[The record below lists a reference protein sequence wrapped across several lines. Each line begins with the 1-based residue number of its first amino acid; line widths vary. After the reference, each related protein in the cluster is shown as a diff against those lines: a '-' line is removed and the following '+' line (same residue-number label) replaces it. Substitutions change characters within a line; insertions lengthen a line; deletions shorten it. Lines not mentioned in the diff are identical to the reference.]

1 LFNILNSNKMADV
14 KQIAETLVNLTV
26 KEVNELAA
34 ILKDEY
40 GIEPA
45 AAAAVMVAGGGA
57 GAGEAAEEKTAFDVI
72 LKAGGANKLAVV
84 KLVKELTG
92 NGLKESKDLV
102 DGAPSTLKEG
112 VAKDEADALKKALEE
127 AGAEVEVK

>member
-1 LFNILNSNKMADV
+1 MADL
-14 KQIAETLVNLTV
+14 KAFADQLVNLTV
-26 KEVNELAA
+26 KEVNELAK

-45 AAAAVMVAGGGA
+45 AAAVAVAAGGGA
-57 GAGEAAEEKTAFDVI
+57 GGGAAAAEEKSTFDVI
-72 LKAGGANKLAVV
+72 LKAPGGAKLAIV

-92 NGLKESKDLV
+92 LGLKEAKDLV
-102 DGAPSTLKEG
+102 DGCPKPVKEG
-112 VAKDEADALKKALEE
+112 ISKEEAASLKQQLEE

>member
-1 LFNILNSNKMADV
+1 MADL

-26 KEVNELAA
+26 KEVNELAT

-45 AAAAVMVAGGGA
+45 AAAPVMMAGGGGA
-57 GAGEAAEEKTAFDVI
+57 GAEAAAEQTAFDVI
-72 LKAGGANKLAVV
+72 LKASGANKLAVV
-84 KLVKELTG
+84 KLVKEF
-92 NGLKESKDLV
+92 KDLV
-102 DGAPSTLKEG
+102 DGAPTTLKEG
-112 VAKDEADALKKALEE
+112 VSKDEANALKTQLEE

>member
-1 LFNILNSNKMADV
+1 MADL
-14 KQIAETLVNLTV
+14 KAFADQLVNLTV
-26 KEVNELAA
+26 KEVNELAK

-45 AAAAVMVAGGGA
+45 AAAVSVAAAGGDGGGA
-57 GAGEAAEEKTAFDVI
+57 AAAEKTSFDVI
-72 LKAGGANKLAVV
+72 LKAPGGAKLAIV

-92 NGLKESKDLV
+92 LGLKEAKDLV
-102 DGAPSTLKEG
+102 DASPKAVKEG
-112 VAKDEADALKKALEE
+112 VTKEEANSIKQQLEE

>member
-1 LFNILNSNKMADV
+1 MADL
-14 KQIAETLVNLTV
+14 KDFAEKLVNLTV

-45 AAAAVMVAGGGA
+45 AAAVAVAGGGA
-57 GAGEAAEEKTAFDVI
+57 DAGEEVEEQTEFDVI
-72 LKAGGANKLAVV
+72 LKAAGGSKLAVV

-92 NGLKESKDLV
+92 TGLKDAKELV
-102 DGAPSTLKEG
+102 DNAPSPIKEG
-112 VAKDEADALKKALEE
+112 VSKDEAESLKAQLEE
-127 AGAEVEVK
+127 AGAEVELK